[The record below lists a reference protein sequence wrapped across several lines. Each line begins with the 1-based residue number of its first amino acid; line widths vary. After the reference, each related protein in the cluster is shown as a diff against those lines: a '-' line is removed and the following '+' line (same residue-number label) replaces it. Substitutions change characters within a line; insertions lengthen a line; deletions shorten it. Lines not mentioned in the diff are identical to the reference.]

1 MEWVERLRCPK
12 CAMAGNAE
20 FFAIGP
26 FRHGFGKVPEGFKL
40 VAGPYGE
47 DFRCV
52 ACEIPA
58 IPSPVK

>member
-1 MEWVERLRCPK
+1 
-12 CAMAGNAE
+12 MAGNAE

-26 FRHGFGKVPEGFKL
+26 FRHGFRKVPEGFKL

-52 ACEIPA
+52 SCEIP
-58 IPSPVK
+58 VTTTN